1 MLMQQ
6 QATSPDFSVRGFA
19 SKCNVSERHVREC
32 ISRGKI
38 PSYRVGSTL
47 RIPAEAVEM
56 LRSGRADG
64 DDLDA
69 HVDAIV
75 ASWPALSDEQLD
87 RIAALLRSDQ
97 PNG

>member
-1 MLMQQ
+1 MLVQQ

-32 ISRGKI
+32 ISLGKI

-56 LRSGRADG
+56 LRSGQPVD

-69 HVDAIV
+69 QIKRIVDRA
-75 ASWPALSDEQLD
+75 PKLSAAQRDTL
-87 RIAALLRSDQ
+87 AALLADDDDA
-97 PNG
+97 